1 MSKRYSWSST
11 PKSKNN
17 NDDDKKS
24 TFPASAQRGHSVRDQ
39 IAAIEQQYAVSDEKH
54 QYDLTP
60 LNDNNTHQHR
70 SGTPS
75 YSIDPFEFS
84 CTPSGA
90 CREEE
95 EQMFVAAPNEDDDFI
110 KQPKEADEG
119 LVDEDDYLPQSSTKQ
134 QQHVTEQSTFIGPS
148 FIHPNMENKEEEV
161 QRLRLLAGKLSP
173 EWGHADFMAPALA
186 RRIRDFQFAQEKRR
200 KKYGDERPWGILGVY
215 DHLSSIRIDV
225 EWAEDAA
232 RRRANGDSYQSW
244 ADFDENKQR
253 GSNRPYF
260 TYILLFLC
268 TAVMIASIAVNDWSI
283 EPLDENVMIGPSAE
297 TLVLMGAK
305 DSYLIVNENEGWRIV
320 TASVLHAGLVHYFIN
335 MLALWFVGAA
345 IEMSHGWLAAFI
357 IFALSAVGG
366 TVLSAIFL
374 PEAISVGASG
384 GIFGFIGACLAD
396 IIMNW
401 RLLFCDF
408 VTENGKKHR
417 HAIVVVVLL
426 LDILLN
432 SIIGLTPYV
441 DNYNRK
447 FNLRCC
453 NTCCACFIRSTHYI
467 CTFIQTWVV

>member
-1 MSKRYSWSST
+1 MSPRQFRWAAKKRENEDGTNWDRSSGAF
-11 PKSKNN
+11 
-17 NDDDKKS
+17 S
-24 TFPASAQRGHSVRDQ
+24 TAPPRGLSV
-39 IAAIEQQYAVSDEKH
+39 IAAIEQQYSIADDSTQHE
-54 QYDLTP
+54 YDLTP
-60 LNDNNTHQHR
+60 VSQKKPN
-70 SGTPS
+70 SSAATPKS
-75 YSIDPFEFS
+75 YAIDPFEFS
-84 CTPSGA
+84 GDAPMSDMMSSDGSG
-90 CREEE
+90 EFYSPDKDSDDE
-95 EQMFVAAPNEDDDFI
+95 PNDTTI
-110 KQPKEADEG
+110 VR
-119 LVDEDDYLPQSSTKQ
+119 LVDEDDYLPEFTNQDESPAGRSQ
-134 QQHVTEQSTFIGPS
+134 FIGPAI
-148 FIHPNMENKEEEV
+148 IHPNMENKEEEV

-200 KKYGDERPWGILGVY
+200 RKYGDERPWGILGVY
-215 DHLSSIRIDV
+215 DHLSAIRIDV

-232 RRRANGDSYQSW
+232 RRRANGESYQSW
-244 ADFDENKQR
+244 ADFDENKNR
-253 GSNRPYF
+253 GNNRPYF
-260 TYILLFLC
+260 TYILLFVC

-283 EPLDENVMIGPSAE
+283 EPLDKNPMIGPSAE

-305 DSYLIVNENEGWRIV
+305 ESYLIVNEKEGWRLV

-345 IEMSHGWLAAFI
+345 IEMSHGWMAACT

-366 TVLSAIFL
+366 TVLSALFL

-384 GIFGFIGACLAD
+384 GIFGLIGACLAD

-432 SIIGLTPYV
+432 CIIGLTPYI
-441 DNYNRK
+441 DNYSRK
-447 FNLRCC
+447 CLYRASFGLFCR
-453 NTCCACFIRSTHYI
+453 
-467 CTFIQTWVV
+467 